1 MLGVKVSLRQIM
13 LQSCRDGGDTE
24 HWAARVSLAA
34 SAGQWRQLQTTDSEE
49 LLLVVMTE
57 EES

>member
-1 MLGVKVSLRQIM
+1 MAGTL
-13 LQSCRDGGDTE
+13 DTGQPG
-24 HWAARVSLAA
+24 SA
-34 SAGQWRQLQTTDSEE
+34 SSFSRTVETVETVETATDSEE

>member
-13 LQSCRDGGDTE
+13 LQSCRDGGDTG
-24 HWAARVSLAA
+24 HWQPGSA
-34 SAGQWRQLQTTDSEE
+34 SSFRTVETVETATDSEE

>member
-1 MLGVKVSLRQIM
+1 MAGTL
-13 LQSCRDGGDTE
+13 DTGQPG
-24 HWAARVSLAA
+24 SA
-34 SAGQWRQLQTTDSEE
+34 SSFRETVETVETATDSEE